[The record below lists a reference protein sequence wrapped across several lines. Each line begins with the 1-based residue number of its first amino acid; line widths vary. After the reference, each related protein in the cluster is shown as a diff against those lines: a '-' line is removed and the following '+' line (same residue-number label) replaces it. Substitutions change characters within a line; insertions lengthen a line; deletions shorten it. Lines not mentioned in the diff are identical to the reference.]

1 MSGLPGKLAGPKR
14 VGKVIEMRP
23 NAIVRV
29 RLEDGKEV
37 DCHLAGKQRMNVVR
51 LVPGAQVTVE
61 ISPFDTSKGR
71 IVEEG
76 KRS

>member
-1 MSGLPGKLAGPKR
+1 VK
-14 VGKVIEMRP
+14 GKVVEMRP

-29 RLEDGKEV
+29 RLEDGREV
-37 DCHLAGKQRMNVVR
+37 DCHLSGKKRINVVR
-51 LVPGAQVTVE
+51 LIPGDEVKVE
-61 ISPFDTSKGR
+61 ISPFDTSRGR